1 MDSLRVQKPGITHL
15 DLKANARGWT
25 SDPSPTLLPIIQRLK
40 ASPSPWS
47 DRLVSL
53 EIANNIV
60 LQDFLRDASETT
72 WPNLKKLKLTGVED
86 LRLTDPGIDRDEDDT
101 NALVDETGII
111 IIGALITALP
121 CMPKAK
127 EVRVKLVCRTNWH
140 NKGFKIKIHLG
151 NITRVEKVG
160 KMLHCG
166 DKFVPDSTNGVAK
179 VQGIEL
185 PGGVAAELQD
195 VVRSYGRQELEVFA
209 CTDVGYCYRR
219 EPHRPCMQWNRQ
231 TGSWGPVFE
240 NDMDM
245 FIYEMGQYWE
255 ELDTLHSGLS

>member
-15 DLKANARGWT
+15 DLKADTWGWE
-25 SDPSPTLLPIIQRLK
+25 SDPSPTPLPIIQRLN

-53 EIANNIV
+53 EIDNNIV
-60 LQDFLRDASETT
+60 VQDFLRDASETT
-72 WPNLKKLKLTGVED
+72 WPNLKKLKLAGLED
-86 LRLTDPGIDRDEDDT
+86 LRLMDPGFDMTEDDT
-101 NALVDETGII
+101 NALVDETGISV
-111 IIGALITALP
+111 IGALITTLP
-121 CMPKAK
+121 CMPKAT
-127 EVRVKLVCRTNWH
+127 EVRIKLLCRTNWH
-140 NKGFKIKIHLG
+140 NKGFKVKIHLG
-151 NITRVEKVG
+151 NITRAERAG

-179 VQGIEL
+179 VEGIEL

-219 EPHRPCMQWNRQ
+219 EPHRPCTQWNRR
-231 TGSWGPVFE
+231 TGSWDQVFE
-240 NDMDM
+240 NDLDI
-245 FIYEMGQYWE
+245 FIYEMGQYWWE
-255 ELDTLHSGLS
+255 TYT